1 MHKCCSCGHKFS
13 DGATCSMCEQHFDFA
28 CAGISES
35 GFRKLGEERRSTWRC
50 PSCKSSTASPQP
62 QLTGGQ
68 ITLESLYNELMNVR
82 RKLVPLSSLVKD
94 IKDIKTE
101 IANLQSSM
109 SMAHEAIN
117 QFSDTVRVLQ
127 DRVKDVEEKT
137 KLFTQIESDVAK
149 LNSNVNDT
157 EQWARSNNA
166 EIKGIPIKHKEN
178 LFDIVINL
186 GSRINFPIKKSDINY
201 ITRVQSRHEK
211 HSKSIII
218 SFINRYTKEDYIAA
232 ARKIKP
238 LTLESL
244 GYPTEGHVFVN
255 EHLTAF
261 NKNLLMKSKALAREK
276 SFRFVWV
283 KHGKIFVRKNDASP
297 SFIVK
302 TEKDLL
308 KIA

>member
-1 MHKCCSCGHKFS
+1 MHKCNSCGNKFS
-13 DGATCSMCEQHFDFA
+13 DGATCSMCKKRFDFA

-35 GFRKLGEERRSTWRC
+35 GFRKLGEERRSVWRC

-68 ITLESLYNELMNVR
+68 ITLDSLHNELMNIT
-82 RKLVPLSSLVKD
+82 RKLVPLSGLVED
-94 IKDIKTE
+94 IKVIKTE
-101 IANLQSSM
+101 IANLQSSV

-117 QFSDTVRVLQ
+117 QFSDTVRVLE
-127 DRVKDVEEKT
+127 DRVRVVEEKT
-137 KLFTQIESDVAK
+137 SLFTLIESDVAK
-149 LNSNVNDT
+149 LNTHVNDT

-178 LFDIVINL
+178 LFDIAINL
-186 GSRINFPIKKSDINY
+186 GSRINFSIKKSDINY
-201 ITRVQSRHEK
+201 ITRVPSRHEG

-232 ARKIKP
+232 ARRIKP
-238 LTLESL
+238 ITLESL
-244 GYPTEGHVFVN
+244 GYSSEGHVFVN
-255 EHLTAF
+255 EHLTTL

-276 SFRFVWV
+276 NFRFVWV
-283 KHGKIFVRKNDASP
+283 KHGKILLRKNDTSP
-297 SFIVK
+297 SILVK